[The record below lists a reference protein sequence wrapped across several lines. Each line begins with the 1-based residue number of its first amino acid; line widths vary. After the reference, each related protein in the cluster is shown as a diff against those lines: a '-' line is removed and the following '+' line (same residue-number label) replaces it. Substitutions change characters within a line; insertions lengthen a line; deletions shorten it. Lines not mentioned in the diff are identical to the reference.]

1 MGNGFGSL
9 YIGASG
15 LQNAQY
21 ALNTTANNLANVN
34 TTGYVRQQVRFA
46 DKNYNKLKDPNKNVN
61 MQQYGLGVSIGD
73 VVHARDIFLDKSY
86 RQENGRKGF
95 YTSFYEITDYVQD
108 LFQEL
113 NGEQFKQSVSD
124 LHQAFQELEPNMDNS
139 TQQNLVLEKADLLLS
154 RTKSLYDDMKSY
166 QSNINEQI
174 KDDVD
179 RVNEIGNRI
188 YELNL
193 QIQKVEAGGQ
203 ETAMT
208 LRDERDNL
216 LDELGGYGSVSIKE
230 DATGFTYVDFE
241 STPFIDDNKCYNIG
255 LQEDKE
261 TGFYTPYWTQLSDV
275 DKQQYVRVF
284 KKNEVISTD
293 LNTDVGSIKAKL
305 LARGDGYGTYQD
317 LESEEAYDR
326 ISGCTMME
334 TEAQVS
340 ALLHNIVTK
349 INDAYCPNKTV
360 DTDVT
365 YTDADGNQVSLKG
378 KKVLDAANCAVGED
392 GQLPPRE
399 LFTRVG
405 MDRYT
410 KVTGDDGNTYYVYNE
425 EDENDSTTLYSLN
438 NISINKEL
446 RKQITLMPYKNQNG
460 TDYPLGEKLMSL
472 WNDKEMTL
480 NPYDKKPCTFE
491 GYYDKLIGQ
500 IGNDGSTFQS
510 ASETLTGAL
519 SSIDNQ
525 RQQTIGVSSDEELT
539 HMIKF
544 QSAYNA
550 SSRFMT
556 VISQM
561 TELIV
566 TKDMSERKTKMIEL
580 GDAFIAF
587 PGGTG
592 TLEEISEVMSMVSLG
607 QLKAPCILYD
617 LKDYYAGL
625 KAQLE
630 HMIELGLS
638 SRQRQEG
645 ICFAKD
651 LDQIKEIINRCV

>member
-46 DKNYNKLKDPNKNVN
+46 DKTYNKLKDPNKNVN

-139 TQQNLVLEKADLLLS
+139 TKQNLVLEKADLLLS

-425 EDENDSTTLYSLN
+425 EDENDPTTLYSLN

-500 IGNDGSTFQS
+500 IGNDGNTFQS

-525 RQQTIGVSSDEELT
+525 RQQTMGVSSDEELT

-566 TKDMSERKTKMIEL
+566 T
-580 GDAFIAF
+580 
-587 PGGTG
+587 
-592 TLEEISEVMSMVSLG
+592 
-607 QLKAPCILYD
+607 
-617 LKDYYAGL
+617 GL
-625 KAQLE
+625 K
-630 HMIELGLS
+630 
-638 SRQRQEG
+638 
-645 ICFAKD
+645 
-651 LDQIKEIINRCV
+651 

>member
-46 DKNYNKLKDPNKNVN
+46 DKTYNKLKDPNKNVN

-86 RQENGRKGF
+86 RQENGREGF

-179 RVNEIGNRI
+179 RVNKIGNRI

-491 GYYDKLIGQ
+491 GYYNKLIGQ

-525 RQQTIGVSSDEELT
+525 RQQTMGVSSDEELT

-566 TKDMSERKTKMIEL
+566 T
-580 GDAFIAF
+580 
-587 PGGTG
+587 
-592 TLEEISEVMSMVSLG
+592 
-607 QLKAPCILYD
+607 
-617 LKDYYAGL
+617 GL
-625 KAQLE
+625 K
-630 HMIELGLS
+630 
-638 SRQRQEG
+638 
-645 ICFAKD
+645 
-651 LDQIKEIINRCV
+651 

>member
-46 DKNYNKLKDPNKNVN
+46 DKTYNKLKDPNKNVN

-179 RVNEIGNRI
+179 RVNKIGNRI

-230 DATGFTYVDFE
+230 DSTGFTYVDFE

-500 IGNDGSTFQS
+500 IGNDGNTFQS

-525 RQQTIGVSSDEELT
+525 RQQTMGVSSDEELT

-566 TKDMSERKTKMIEL
+566 T
-580 GDAFIAF
+580 
-587 PGGTG
+587 
-592 TLEEISEVMSMVSLG
+592 
-607 QLKAPCILYD
+607 
-617 LKDYYAGL
+617 GL
-625 KAQLE
+625 K
-630 HMIELGLS
+630 
-638 SRQRQEG
+638 
-645 ICFAKD
+645 
-651 LDQIKEIINRCV
+651 

>member
-46 DKNYNKLKDPNKNVN
+46 DKTYNKLKDPNKNVN

-179 RVNEIGNRI
+179 RVNKIGNRI

-326 ISGCTMME
+326 ISDCTMME

-378 KKVLDAANCAVGED
+378 KKVLDAENCAVGED

-525 RQQTIGVSSDEELT
+525 RQQTMGVSSDEELT

-566 TKDMSERKTKMIEL
+566 T
-580 GDAFIAF
+580 
-587 PGGTG
+587 
-592 TLEEISEVMSMVSLG
+592 
-607 QLKAPCILYD
+607 
-617 LKDYYAGL
+617 GL
-625 KAQLE
+625 K
-630 HMIELGLS
+630 
-638 SRQRQEG
+638 
-645 ICFAKD
+645 
-651 LDQIKEIINRCV
+651 

>member
-46 DKNYNKLKDPNKNVN
+46 DKTYNKLKDPNKNVN

-113 NGEQFKQSVSD
+113 NGKQFKQSVSD

-174 KDDVD
+174 KDDVE
-179 RVNEIGNRI
+179 RVNKIGNRI

-500 IGNDGSTFQS
+500 IGNDGNTFQS

-525 RQQTIGVSSDEELT
+525 RQQTMGVSSDEELT

-566 TKDMSERKTKMIEL
+566 T
-580 GDAFIAF
+580 
-587 PGGTG
+587 
-592 TLEEISEVMSMVSLG
+592 
-607 QLKAPCILYD
+607 
-617 LKDYYAGL
+617 GL
-625 KAQLE
+625 K
-630 HMIELGLS
+630 
-638 SRQRQEG
+638 
-645 ICFAKD
+645 
-651 LDQIKEIINRCV
+651 

>member
-46 DKNYNKLKDPNKNVN
+46 DKTYNKLKDPNKNVN

-179 RVNEIGNRI
+179 RVNKIGNRI

-360 DTDVT
+360 DTDVA

-425 EDENDSTTLYSLN
+425 EDENDPTTLYSLN

-525 RQQTIGVSSDEELT
+525 RQQTMGVSSDEELT

-566 TKDMSERKTKMIEL
+566 T
-580 GDAFIAF
+580 
-587 PGGTG
+587 
-592 TLEEISEVMSMVSLG
+592 
-607 QLKAPCILYD
+607 
-617 LKDYYAGL
+617 GL
-625 KAQLE
+625 K
-630 HMIELGLS
+630 
-638 SRQRQEG
+638 
-645 ICFAKD
+645 
-651 LDQIKEIINRCV
+651 

>member
-46 DKNYNKLKDPNKNVN
+46 DKTYNKLKDPNKNVN

-108 LFQEL
+108 LFHEL

-179 RVNEIGNRI
+179 RVNKIGNRI

-500 IGNDGSTFQS
+500 IGNDGNTFQS

-525 RQQTIGVSSDEELT
+525 RQQTMGVSSDEELT

-566 TKDMSERKTKMIEL
+566 T
-580 GDAFIAF
+580 
-587 PGGTG
+587 
-592 TLEEISEVMSMVSLG
+592 
-607 QLKAPCILYD
+607 
-617 LKDYYAGL
+617 GL
-625 KAQLE
+625 K
-630 HMIELGLS
+630 
-638 SRQRQEG
+638 
-645 ICFAKD
+645 
-651 LDQIKEIINRCV
+651 

>member
-124 LHQAFQELEPNMDNS
+124 LHQAFQDLEPNMDNS

-179 RVNEIGNRI
+179 RVNKIGNRI

-500 IGNDGSTFQS
+500 IGNDGNTFQS

-525 RQQTIGVSSDEELT
+525 RQQTMGVSSDEELT

-566 TKDMSERKTKMIEL
+566 T
-580 GDAFIAF
+580 
-587 PGGTG
+587 
-592 TLEEISEVMSMVSLG
+592 
-607 QLKAPCILYD
+607 
-617 LKDYYAGL
+617 GL
-625 KAQLE
+625 K
-630 HMIELGLS
+630 
-638 SRQRQEG
+638 
-645 ICFAKD
+645 
-651 LDQIKEIINRCV
+651 

>member
-1 MGNGFGSL
+1 MCIRDSL

-46 DKNYNKLKDPNKNVN
+46 DKTYNKLKDPNKNVN

-139 TQQNLVLEKADLLLS
+139 TKQNLVLEKADLLLS

-179 RVNEIGNRI
+179 RVNKIGNRI

-425 EDENDSTTLYSLN
+425 EDENDPTTLYSLN

-472 WNDKEMTL
+472 WNDKGMTL

-525 RQQTIGVSSDEELT
+525 RQQTMGVSSDEELT

-566 TKDMSERKTKMIEL
+566 T
-580 GDAFIAF
+580 
-587 PGGTG
+587 
-592 TLEEISEVMSMVSLG
+592 
-607 QLKAPCILYD
+607 
-617 LKDYYAGL
+617 GL
-625 KAQLE
+625 K
-630 HMIELGLS
+630 
-638 SRQRQEG
+638 
-645 ICFAKD
+645 
-651 LDQIKEIINRCV
+651 

>member
-46 DKNYNKLKDPNKNVN
+46 DKTYNKLKDPNKNVN

-179 RVNEIGNRI
+179 RVNKIGNRI

-491 GYYDKLIGQ
+491 GYYNKLIGQ
-500 IGNDGSTFQS
+500 IGNDGNTFQS

-525 RQQTIGVSSDEELT
+525 RQQTMGVSSDEELT

-566 TKDMSERKTKMIEL
+566 T
-580 GDAFIAF
+580 
-587 PGGTG
+587 
-592 TLEEISEVMSMVSLG
+592 
-607 QLKAPCILYD
+607 
-617 LKDYYAGL
+617 GL
-625 KAQLE
+625 K
-630 HMIELGLS
+630 
-638 SRQRQEG
+638 
-645 ICFAKD
+645 
-651 LDQIKEIINRCV
+651 

>member
-46 DKNYNKLKDPNKNVN
+46 DKTYNKLKDPNKNVN

-124 LHQAFQELEPNMDNS
+124 LHQAFQDLEPNMDNS

-179 RVNEIGNRI
+179 RVNKIGNRI

-500 IGNDGSTFQS
+500 IGNDGNTFQS

-525 RQQTIGVSSDEELT
+525 RQQTMGVSSDEELT

-566 TKDMSERKTKMIEL
+566 T
-580 GDAFIAF
+580 
-587 PGGTG
+587 
-592 TLEEISEVMSMVSLG
+592 
-607 QLKAPCILYD
+607 
-617 LKDYYAGL
+617 GL
-625 KAQLE
+625 K
-630 HMIELGLS
+630 
-638 SRQRQEG
+638 
-645 ICFAKD
+645 
-651 LDQIKEIINRCV
+651 

>member
-261 TGFYTPYWTQLSDV
+261 TGFNTPYWTQLSDV

-425 EDENDSTTLYSLN
+425 EGENDSTTLYSLN

-525 RQQTIGVSSDEELT
+525 RQQTMGVSSDEELT

-566 TKDMSERKTKMIEL
+566 T
-580 GDAFIAF
+580 
-587 PGGTG
+587 
-592 TLEEISEVMSMVSLG
+592 
-607 QLKAPCILYD
+607 
-617 LKDYYAGL
+617 GL
-625 KAQLE
+625 K
-630 HMIELGLS
+630 
-638 SRQRQEG
+638 
-645 ICFAKD
+645 
-651 LDQIKEIINRCV
+651 

>member
-46 DKNYNKLKDPNKNVN
+46 DKTYNKLKDPNKNVN

-179 RVNEIGNRI
+179 RVNKIGNRI

-410 KVTGDDGNTYYVYNE
+410 KATGDDGNTYYVYNE

-525 RQQTIGVSSDEELT
+525 RQQTMGVSSDEELT

-566 TKDMSERKTKMIEL
+566 T
-580 GDAFIAF
+580 
-587 PGGTG
+587 
-592 TLEEISEVMSMVSLG
+592 
-607 QLKAPCILYD
+607 
-617 LKDYYAGL
+617 GL
-625 KAQLE
+625 K
-630 HMIELGLS
+630 
-638 SRQRQEG
+638 
-645 ICFAKD
+645 
-651 LDQIKEIINRCV
+651 

>member
-46 DKNYNKLKDPNKNVN
+46 DKTYNKLKDPNKNVN

-139 TQQNLVLEKADLLLS
+139 TKQNLVLEKADLLLS

-179 RVNEIGNRI
+179 RVNKIGNRI

-405 MDRYT
+405 MNRYT

-525 RQQTIGVSSDEELT
+525 RQQTMGVSSDEELT

-566 TKDMSERKTKMIEL
+566 T
-580 GDAFIAF
+580 
-587 PGGTG
+587 
-592 TLEEISEVMSMVSLG
+592 
-607 QLKAPCILYD
+607 
-617 LKDYYAGL
+617 GL
-625 KAQLE
+625 K
-630 HMIELGLS
+630 
-638 SRQRQEG
+638 
-645 ICFAKD
+645 
-651 LDQIKEIINRCV
+651 

>member
-73 VVHARDIFLDKSY
+73 VVHARDIFLDKYY

-179 RVNEIGNRI
+179 RVNKIGNRI

-472 WNDKEMTL
+472 WNDKGMTL

-525 RQQTIGVSSDEELT
+525 RQQTMGVSSDEELT

-566 TKDMSERKTKMIEL
+566 T
-580 GDAFIAF
+580 
-587 PGGTG
+587 
-592 TLEEISEVMSMVSLG
+592 
-607 QLKAPCILYD
+607 
-617 LKDYYAGL
+617 GL
-625 KAQLE
+625 K
-630 HMIELGLS
+630 
-638 SRQRQEG
+638 
-645 ICFAKD
+645 
-651 LDQIKEIINRCV
+651 

>member
-21 ALNTTANNLANVN
+21 ALHTTANNLANVN

-46 DKNYNKLKDPNKNVN
+46 DKTYNKLKDPNKNVN

-179 RVNEIGNRI
+179 RVNKIGNRI

-491 GYYDKLIGQ
+491 GYYNKLIGQ
-500 IGNDGSTFQS
+500 IGNDGNTFQS

-525 RQQTIGVSSDEELT
+525 RQQTMGVSSDEELT

-566 TKDMSERKTKMIEL
+566 T
-580 GDAFIAF
+580 
-587 PGGTG
+587 
-592 TLEEISEVMSMVSLG
+592 
-607 QLKAPCILYD
+607 
-617 LKDYYAGL
+617 GL
-625 KAQLE
+625 K
-630 HMIELGLS
+630 
-638 SRQRQEG
+638 
-645 ICFAKD
+645 
-651 LDQIKEIINRCV
+651 

>member
-1 MGNGFGSL
+1 MANGFGTL
-9 YIGASG
+9 FIGVSG
-15 LQNAQY
+15 LQSSQN

-124 LHQAFQELEPNMDNS
+124 LHQAFQDLEPNMDNS

-179 RVNEIGNRI
+179 RVNKIGNRI

-425 EDENDSTTLYSLN
+425 EDENDPTTLYSLN

-500 IGNDGSTFQS
+500 IGNDGNTFQS

-525 RQQTIGVSSDEELT
+525 RQQTMGVSSDEELT

-566 TKDMSERKTKMIEL
+566 T
-580 GDAFIAF
+580 
-587 PGGTG
+587 
-592 TLEEISEVMSMVSLG
+592 
-607 QLKAPCILYD
+607 
-617 LKDYYAGL
+617 GL
-625 KAQLE
+625 K
-630 HMIELGLS
+630 
-638 SRQRQEG
+638 
-645 ICFAKD
+645 
-651 LDQIKEIINRCV
+651 

>member
-46 DKNYNKLKDPNKNVN
+46 DKTYNKLKDPNKNVN

-179 RVNEIGNRI
+179 RVNKIGNRI

-261 TGFYTPYWTQLSDV
+261 TGVYTPYWTQLSDV

-472 WNDKEMTL
+472 WNDKGMTL

-500 IGNDGSTFQS
+500 IGNDGNTFQS

-525 RQQTIGVSSDEELT
+525 RQQTMGVSSDEELT

-566 TKDMSERKTKMIEL
+566 T
-580 GDAFIAF
+580 
-587 PGGTG
+587 
-592 TLEEISEVMSMVSLG
+592 
-607 QLKAPCILYD
+607 
-617 LKDYYAGL
+617 GL
-625 KAQLE
+625 K
-630 HMIELGLS
+630 
-638 SRQRQEG
+638 
-645 ICFAKD
+645 
-651 LDQIKEIINRCV
+651 

>member
-46 DKNYNKLKDPNKNVN
+46 DKTYNKLKDPNKNVN

-95 YTSFYEITDYVQD
+95 YTSLYEITDYVQD

-179 RVNEIGNRI
+179 RVNKIGNRI

-525 RQQTIGVSSDEELT
+525 RQQTMGVSSDEELT

-566 TKDMSERKTKMIEL
+566 T
-580 GDAFIAF
+580 
-587 PGGTG
+587 
-592 TLEEISEVMSMVSLG
+592 
-607 QLKAPCILYD
+607 
-617 LKDYYAGL
+617 GL
-625 KAQLE
+625 K
-630 HMIELGLS
+630 
-638 SRQRQEG
+638 
-645 ICFAKD
+645 
-651 LDQIKEIINRCV
+651 

>member
-46 DKNYNKLKDPNKNVN
+46 DKTYNKLKDPNKNVN

-179 RVNEIGNRI
+179 RVNKIGNRI

-193 QIQKVEAGGQ
+193 QIQKEEAGGQ

-425 EDENDSTTLYSLN
+425 EDENDPTTLYSLN

-460 TDYPLGEKLMSL
+460 TDYPLGEKLMRL

-491 GYYDKLIGQ
+491 GYYNKLIGQ

-525 RQQTIGVSSDEELT
+525 RQQTMGVSSDEELT

-566 TKDMSERKTKMIEL
+566 T
-580 GDAFIAF
+580 
-587 PGGTG
+587 
-592 TLEEISEVMSMVSLG
+592 
-607 QLKAPCILYD
+607 
-617 LKDYYAGL
+617 GL
-625 KAQLE
+625 K
-630 HMIELGLS
+630 
-638 SRQRQEG
+638 
-645 ICFAKD
+645 
-651 LDQIKEIINRCV
+651 

>member
-1 MGNGFGSL
+1 MANGFGTL
-9 YIGASG
+9 FIGVSG
-15 LQNAQY
+15 LQSSQN

-179 RVNEIGNRI
+179 RVNKIGNRI

-425 EDENDSTTLYSLN
+425 EDENDPTTLYSLN

-491 GYYDKLIGQ
+491 GYYNKLIGQ

-525 RQQTIGVSSDEELT
+525 RQQTMGVSSDEELT

-566 TKDMSERKTKMIEL
+566 T
-580 GDAFIAF
+580 
-587 PGGTG
+587 
-592 TLEEISEVMSMVSLG
+592 
-607 QLKAPCILYD
+607 
-617 LKDYYAGL
+617 GL
-625 KAQLE
+625 K
-630 HMIELGLS
+630 
-638 SRQRQEG
+638 
-645 ICFAKD
+645 
-651 LDQIKEIINRCV
+651 

>member
-179 RVNEIGNRI
+179 RVNKIGNRI

-230 DATGFTYVDFE
+230 DSTGFTYVDFE
-241 STPFIDDNKCYNIG
+241 STPFVDDNKCYNIG

-275 DKQQYVRVF
+275 DKQRYVRVF

-491 GYYDKLIGQ
+491 GYYNKLIGQ

-525 RQQTIGVSSDEELT
+525 RQQTMGVSSDEELT

-566 TKDMSERKTKMIEL
+566 T
-580 GDAFIAF
+580 
-587 PGGTG
+587 
-592 TLEEISEVMSMVSLG
+592 
-607 QLKAPCILYD
+607 
-617 LKDYYAGL
+617 GL
-625 KAQLE
+625 K
-630 HMIELGLS
+630 
-638 SRQRQEG
+638 
-645 ICFAKD
+645 
-651 LDQIKEIINRCV
+651 

>member
-179 RVNEIGNRI
+179 RVNKIGNRI

-230 DATGFTYVDFE
+230 DATGFMYVDFE

-261 TGFYTPYWTQLSDV
+261 TGFNTPYWTQLSDV

-525 RQQTIGVSSDEELT
+525 RQQTMGVSSDEELT

-566 TKDMSERKTKMIEL
+566 T
-580 GDAFIAF
+580 
-587 PGGTG
+587 
-592 TLEEISEVMSMVSLG
+592 
-607 QLKAPCILYD
+607 
-617 LKDYYAGL
+617 GL
-625 KAQLE
+625 K
-630 HMIELGLS
+630 
-638 SRQRQEG
+638 
-645 ICFAKD
+645 
-651 LDQIKEIINRCV
+651 

>member
-46 DKNYNKLKDPNKNVN
+46 DKTYNKLKDPNKNVN

-179 RVNEIGNRI
+179 RVNKIGNRI

-326 ISGCTMME
+326 ISDCTMME

-500 IGNDGSTFQS
+500 IGNDGNTFQS

-525 RQQTIGVSSDEELT
+525 RQQTMGVSSDEELT

-566 TKDMSERKTKMIEL
+566 T
-580 GDAFIAF
+580 
-587 PGGTG
+587 
-592 TLEEISEVMSMVSLG
+592 
-607 QLKAPCILYD
+607 
-617 LKDYYAGL
+617 GL
-625 KAQLE
+625 K
-630 HMIELGLS
+630 
-638 SRQRQEG
+638 
-645 ICFAKD
+645 
-651 LDQIKEIINRCV
+651 

>member
-61 MQQYGLGVSIGD
+61 RQQYGLGVSIGD
-73 VVHARDIFLDKSY
+73 VVHARDIFLDKYY

-139 TQQNLVLEKADLLLS
+139 TRQNLVLEKADLLLS

-179 RVNEIGNRI
+179 RVNKIGNRI

-365 YTDADGNQVSLKG
+365 YIDADGNQVSLKG

-425 EDENDSTTLYSLN
+425 EDENDPTTLYSLN

-446 RKQITLMPYKNQNG
+446 RKQITLMPHKNQNG

-491 GYYDKLIGQ
+491 GYYNKLIGQ

-525 RQQTIGVSSDEELT
+525 RQQTMGVSSDEELT

-566 TKDMSERKTKMIEL
+566 T
-580 GDAFIAF
+580 
-587 PGGTG
+587 
-592 TLEEISEVMSMVSLG
+592 
-607 QLKAPCILYD
+607 
-617 LKDYYAGL
+617 GL
-625 KAQLE
+625 K
-630 HMIELGLS
+630 
-638 SRQRQEG
+638 
-645 ICFAKD
+645 
-651 LDQIKEIINRCV
+651 

>member
-86 RQENGRKGF
+86 RKENGRKGF

-179 RVNEIGNRI
+179 RVNKIGNRI

-500 IGNDGSTFQS
+500 IGNDGNTFQS

-525 RQQTIGVSSDEELT
+525 RQQTMGVSSDEELT

-566 TKDMSERKTKMIEL
+566 T
-580 GDAFIAF
+580 
-587 PGGTG
+587 
-592 TLEEISEVMSMVSLG
+592 
-607 QLKAPCILYD
+607 
-617 LKDYYAGL
+617 GL
-625 KAQLE
+625 K
-630 HMIELGLS
+630 
-638 SRQRQEG
+638 
-645 ICFAKD
+645 
-651 LDQIKEIINRCV
+651 

>member
-139 TQQNLVLEKADLLLS
+139 TKQNLVLEKADLLLS

-179 RVNEIGNRI
+179 RVNKIGNRI

-425 EDENDSTTLYSLN
+425 EDENDPTTLYSLN

-500 IGNDGSTFQS
+500 IGNDGNTFQS

-525 RQQTIGVSSDEELT
+525 RQQTMGVSSDEELT

-566 TKDMSERKTKMIEL
+566 T
-580 GDAFIAF
+580 
-587 PGGTG
+587 
-592 TLEEISEVMSMVSLG
+592 
-607 QLKAPCILYD
+607 
-617 LKDYYAGL
+617 GL
-625 KAQLE
+625 K
-630 HMIELGLS
+630 
-638 SRQRQEG
+638 
-645 ICFAKD
+645 
-651 LDQIKEIINRCV
+651 